1 VHPNIERSRLDEA
14 DAAIEHVGYELLF
27 APRHTN
33 TEAAMIDLSAIR
45 EATPA
50 EMPVIDLSRF
60 DEESKAD
67 LHRFG
72 DEIVGALRTSGF
84 FVLLGHGMRRAVIRG
99 GFEAAREFHALA
111 PERKCELAMGQGFV
125 GYLASGDYTVKTSEV
140 NANTKADINA
150 AFFFDRE
157 RMADD
162 PEVVARVPFRYTNK
176 WPHELP
182 LFREKCLRYFYA
194 MEALGRALLPA
205 IAAGLGT
212 SSDYFDEAFQSPQGT
227 VRMSHYP
234 VARYETNQFGIA
246 PHTDSNFI
254 TLLPQSDVEGLYIM
268 NAREEW
274 VRAPKIRG
282 AITVNSGEMLKR
294 WSNDTLKSTRHFAA
308 NLSGES
314 RYAIPYFMAPNTR
327 YLMEAIP
334 SCVPPGEK
342 PKHPPLRYEEY
353 RLWFM
358 RSNYQS
364 RVGQA
369 SA

>member
-1 VHPNIERSRLDEA
+1 MLN
-14 DAAIEHVGYELLF
+14 
-27 APRHTN
+27 
-33 TEAAMIDLSAIR
+33 LSAIR
-45 EATPA
+45 EATSA

-60 DEESKAD
+60 DEESEAD
-67 LHRFG
+67 LRRFG

-84 FVLLGHGMRRAVIRG
+84 FVLVGHGMRRDVIRG

-111 PERKCELAMGQGFV
+111 PERKRDLAMGQGFV

-162 PEVVARVPFRYTNK
+162 PEVVAGVPFRYTNK
-176 WPHELP
+176 WPLELP
-182 LFREKCLRYFYA
+182 LLREKCLRYFYG
-194 MEALGRALLPA
+194 MEALARSLLPA
-205 IAAGLGT
+205 IATGLGT

-254 TLLPQSDVEGLYIM
+254 TLLPQSDVEGLYIL
-268 NAREEW
+268 NAQEEW
-274 VRAPKIRG
+274 VLAPKIRG
-282 AITVNSGEMLKR
+282 AISVNSGDMLKR

-342 PKHPPLRYEEY
+342 AKHPPLRYEEY

-369 SA
+369 SAGRVGN

>member
-1 VHPNIERSRLDEA
+1 
-14 DAAIEHVGYELLF
+14 
-27 APRHTN
+27 
-33 TEAAMIDLSAIR
+33 MIDLAAIR
-45 EATPA
+45 EATPS
-50 EMPVIDLSRF
+50 EMPLIDLADY
-60 DEESKAD
+60 DEESQTD
-67 LHRFG
+67 MRGLG
-72 DEIVGALRTSGF
+72 DVIVGALRTSGF
-84 FVLLGHGMRRAVIRG
+84 FVLVGHGLRRDVIRG
-99 GFEAAREFHALA
+99 AFDAAQELHALA
-111 PERKCELAMGQGFV
+111 LERKRELAMGDGFV

-162 PEVVARVPFRYTNK
+162 PEVVAGVPFRYTNK

-182 LFREKCLRYFYA
+182 LFREKCLRYFYGV
-194 MEALGRALLPA
+194 EALARSLLPA
-205 IAAGLGT
+205 IATGLGAP
-212 SSDYFDEAFQSPQGT
+212 SNYFDEAFQSPQGT

-246 PHTDSNFI
+246 PHTDSNFM

-268 NAREEW
+268 NAQEEW

-282 AITVNSGEMLKR
+282 AISVNSGDMLKR
-294 WSNDTLKSTRHFAA
+294 WSNDTVKSTRHFAA
-308 NLSGES
+308 NLSRES
-314 RYAIPYFMAPNTR
+314 RYAIPFFMAPNTR

-334 SCVPPGEK
+334 SCVPTGET

-358 RSNYQS
+358 RSNYQNP
-364 RVGQA
+364 VATAG
-369 SA
+369 SAGT